1 MGLSIGVHNA
11 LGSGSVTLH
20 FTLESPGFLY
30 IYFNNPMP
38 ELQAQGAARAS
49 KVP

>member
-1 MGLSIGVHNA
+1 MGLSIGVHNVF
-11 LGSGSVTLH
+11 GSGSVTLH

-38 ELQAQGAARAS
+38 ELQAKGSS
-49 KVP
+49 KSF